1 MTRSLGLNHALLQ
14 AAFPFHLVVNREL
27 TVVQHGGSL
36 QRLLP
41 EPLVGTPM
49 EDLFDI
55 DTPKVAATF
64 EALVRSP
71 RSLFVLR
78 SRSRPELALRGQ
90 VLHDC
95 DADVV
100 IFVGSPWVTSTTAFA
115 ALGLTLSDFATS
127 DAVVDYVLLL
137 QNQSTAL
144 ADARALAE
152 QLSYHAFHDEL
163 TGLANRAFLLQE
175 LQRALDPAEA
185 GLEPVAVLML
195 DLDGFKAVND
205 SYGHTVGDEVLKVV
219 ADRLRAALPAAD
231 TVARFGGDEFAIL
244 LQRPARGAAE
254 AYESARLVAERVL
267 TSVREPLALPSCEA
281 VTVQLAASAGVA
293 VGDAG
298 DRPEDIIRNA
308 DLAMYAAKNHGKDRV
323 ERYSVEMHTESVRR
337 LDIASQL
344 RDAIER
350 GEFRLLYQPVLRL
363 DGDRFAG
370 AEALL
375 RWQHPT
381 RGLLAPDQFL
391 DIAEESGL
399 IVPIGA
405 WVVQEACREL
415 RRWIDAHTGPEP
427 LGVAINLSARQLEA
441 DIVDRV
447 HAAILANRLDPASIT
462 LEITEG
468 LISTGRSEAH
478 ETIKALKDLGT
489 WLAIDDFGTGHSS
502 LGRLREFEFDELKI
516 DRRFVS
522 DINTGDTT
530 LVATQVAMAR
540 GLGLNVVAEGVET
553 STELEYL
560 RQIGCQQVQGFL
572 IAGPLRPREVRA
584 VLAGPGAWT
593 TGQTPHEP
601 KPGLPVLTGHLGA
614 ASVGGADVHPT
625 SRS

>member
-1 MTRSLGLNHALLQ
+1 MSSRLGLSHSLLQ
-14 AAFPFHLVVNREL
+14 VAFPFHLVVNRDL
-27 TVVQHGGSL
+27 TVVQHGPSL
-36 QRLLP
+36 QRLFS
-41 EPLVGTPM
+41 EPLIGGSM
-49 EDLFDI
+49 SDLFDI
-55 DTPKVAATF
+55 DTPKVSVTF
-64 EALVRSP
+64 DALVRSP

-78 SRSRPELALRGQ
+78 SRTRPELALRGQ
-90 VLHDC
+90 VLHDRE
-95 DADVV
+95 ADVV
-100 IFVGSPWVTSTTAFA
+100 IFVGSPWVTSTSAFA

-137 QNQSTAL
+137 QNQAIAL

-152 QLSYHAFHDEL
+152 QLSYHAYHDEL
-163 TGLANRAFLLQE
+163 TGLANRSSVLNQ
-175 LQRALDPAEA
+175 LQRALDPARGE
-185 GLEPVAVLML
+185 LDPVALLML

-205 SYGHTVGDEVLKVV
+205 CYGHTVGDEVLKLV
-219 ADRLRAALPAAD
+219 ADRLRAVLPAGD

-244 LQRPARGAAE
+244 LLRPARGRGE
-254 AYESARLVAERVL
+254 AYESARLAAERVL
-267 TSVREPLALPSCEA
+267 TAIREPLALPSCEA

-293 VGDAG
+293 VGEAG
-298 DRPEDIIRNA
+298 DRPEDVIRNA
-308 DLAMYAAKNHGKDRV
+308 DLAMYAAKHHGKDRV
-323 ERYSVEMHTESVRR
+323 ERYSVEMHTASVRR

-350 GEFRLLYQPVLRL
+350 DEFRLLYQPVLRL
-363 DGDRFAG
+363 EGDRFAG

-405 WVVQEACREL
+405 WVVREACREL
-415 RRWIDAHTGPEP
+415 RRWIDAHTGLEP

-441 DIVDRV
+441 DIVKCARE
-447 HAAILANRLDPASIT
+447 AIRANRLDPASIT
-462 LEITEG
+462 FEITEG
-468 LISTGRSEAH
+468 LITAGRSEAH
-478 ETIKALKDLGT
+478 DTIKALKDLGA

-522 DINTGDTT
+522 DINRGDTT
-530 LVATQVAMAR
+530 LVATQVAMAK

-553 STELEYL
+553 SAELEYL

-572 IAGPLRPREVRA
+572 IARPLHPSEVRA
-584 VLAGPGAWT
+584 VLAGPGVWT
-593 TGQTPHEP
+593 DGRARGRRLMNTAERG
-601 KPGLPVLTGHLGA
+601 VSA
-614 ASVGGADVHPT
+614 A
-625 SRS
+625 R

>member
-1 MTRSLGLNHALLQ
+1 VSSSFGLNHALLQ

-27 TVVQHGGSL
+27 IVVQHGGSL
-36 QRLLP
+36 QRLLS
-41 EPLVGTPM
+41 EPLDGTPM
-49 EDLFDI
+49 ADLFDI

-64 EALVRSP
+64 EGLVRSP

-100 IFVGSPWVTSTTAFA
+100 IFVGSPWVTSTSAFA

-163 TGLANRAFLLQE
+163 TGLANRSSLLQQ
-175 LQRALDPAEA
+175 LQRALDPAEG
-185 GLEPVAVLML
+185 GLDLVAVLML

-219 ADRLRAALPAAD
+219 ADRLRAGLPAAD

-244 LQRPARGAAE
+244 LQRAARGSSE
-254 AYESARLVAERVL
+254 AYESAHLVAERVL
-267 TSVREPLALPSCEA
+267 ASVREPLVLPSCEA

-298 DRPEDIIRNA
+298 DRPEDVIRNA

-323 ERYSVEMHTESVRR
+323 ERYSVEMHTASVRR

-350 GEFRLLYQPVLRL
+350 NEFRLLYQPVLRL
-363 DGDRFAG
+363 EGDRFAG

-375 RWQHPT
+375 RWAHPT

-391 DIAEESGL
+391 DIAEESGM

-447 HAAILANRLDPASIT
+447 HTAILANRLDPASIT

-468 LISTGRSEAH
+468 LISAGRSEAH
-478 ETIKALKDLGT
+478 ETIRALKDLGA

-553 STELEYL
+553 STELAYL

-584 VLAGPGAWT
+584 LLAGPGAWT
-593 TGQTPHEP
+593 NGHCSHEP
-601 KPGLPVLTGHLGA
+601 APDFPVLTGSLGA
-614 ASVGGADVHPT
+614 GSLGGADLHPT